1 MKKRYF
7 LTAAAVA
14 ATLMLTACGN
24 KDKNN
29 NESTTETTT
38 ESTTQ
43 QTETTTENNSTEAGT
58 DGENVNTEAGQ
69 MLQNV
74 HQAVQEVFAAFYPSG
89 MQMQDDATFMQET
102 LKLDASW
109 YDSAIVEVPM
119 LSMSVD
125 TFAVV
130 HATEGNLDNVVN
142 AFNSYKDYLINDSF
156 QYPMNMPKIQAATV
170 GSTGEYAYFII
181 LSGMA
186 NVDETDENV
195 ENQIKAYE
203 ESNKI
208 AIDTISGVINGEIVV
223 TPWSELQKVHMAIKK
238 AYGNTYL
245 PSMQRQ
251 DDESFMKEVLKL
263 DESWYDDVIV
273 EVPMISANADM
284 LILVDASEGNVENV
298 TNALNAYKEYLV
310 NESLQYPMNEARVK
324 SAVVQAVGDYVCFSI
339 LGGVV
344 DNPEDMGLI
353 TDEDIADYYLNMN
366 MNAIYAIMQHTGI
379 YE

>member
-1 MKKRYF
+1 MKKRYL

-38 ESTTQ
+38 Q

-58 DGENVNTEAGQ
+58 DNENVKTDADQ

-109 YDSAIVEVPM
+109 YDSAIVELPM

-142 AFNSYKDYLINDSF
+142 AFNAYKDYLINDSF

-186 NVDETDENV
+186 NVDDMEENV

-245 PSMQRQ
+245 PSMQCQ
-251 DDESFMKEVLKL
+251 DDESFMKDVLKL
-263 DESWYDDVIV
+263 DASWYDDVIV
-273 EVPMISANADM
+273 EVPMISAHADM
-284 LILVDASEGNVENV
+284 LVLVDASEGNVENV

-344 DNPEDMGLI
+344 DNPEDMGLN

>member
-1 MKKRYF
+1 MKKRYL

-38 ESTTQ
+38 Q

-58 DGENVNTEAGQ
+58 DNENVKTDADQ

-102 LKLDASW
+102 LKLDAAW

-142 AFNSYKDYLINDSF
+142 AFNAYKDYLINDSF

-186 NVDETDENV
+186 NVDDMEENV

-245 PSMQRQ
+245 PSMQCQ
-251 DDESFMKEVLKL
+251 DDESFMKDVLKL
-263 DESWYDDVIV
+263 DASWYDDVIV
-273 EVPMISANADM
+273 EVPMISAHADM
-284 LILVDASEGNVENV
+284 LVLVDASEGNVENV

-344 DNPEDMGLI
+344 DNPEDMGLN

>member
-109 YDSAIVEVPM
+109 YDSAIVEIPM

-130 HATEGNLDNVVN
+130 HATEGNLDNVVK

>member
-208 AIDTISGVINGEIVV
+208 AIDTILGVINGEIVV